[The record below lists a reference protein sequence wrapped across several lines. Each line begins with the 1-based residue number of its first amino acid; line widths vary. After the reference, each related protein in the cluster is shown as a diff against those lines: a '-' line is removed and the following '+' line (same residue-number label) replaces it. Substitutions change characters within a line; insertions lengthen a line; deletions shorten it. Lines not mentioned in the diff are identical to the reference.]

1 MAKKQK
7 KKSTASREKERTI
20 QRYDH
25 VLTPNALKHVNAKIE
40 NENEEYDTYG
50 TDSTHPIVLHRVD
63 ADYYD
68 IGPDDGP
75 NELFSESIDGL
86 PLTGSGRDGEEFEIG
101 VYRLVDIKRVR
112 IRVEEV
118 KDAKK

>member
-1 MAKKQK
+1 MPKCPDVKNHVSSCYLIARRDMTGGGLYVLVAYGAQNVLLSGNPDFTYWYLVVKKF
-7 KKSTASREKERTI
+7 SHFSMESVTI
-20 QRYDH
+20 
-25 VLTPNALKHVNAKIE
+25 E
-40 NENEEYDTYG
+40 M
-50 TDSTHPIVLHRVD
+50 
-63 ADYYD
+63 
-68 IGPDDGP
+68 DGP

-86 PLTGSGRDGEEFEIG
+86 PLTGSGRNGEDFEIG

>member
-1 MAKKQK
+1 MAKKRK
-7 KKSTASREKERTI
+7 KKTTASLEKERTI
-20 QRYDH
+20 QHYDH
-25 VLTPNALKHVNAKIE
+25 VLKPDALKRINAKIE
-40 NENEEYDTYG
+40 NEDEEHETYG

-86 PLTGSGRDGEEFEIG
+86 PLTGSGRDGEDFEIG

-112 IRVEEV
+112 IRIEEV

>member
-1 MAKKQK
+1 MAKKRK
-7 KKSTASREKERTI
+7 KKETSDERINTI

-25 VLTPNALKHVNAKIE
+25 VLKPNALKQINMKLE
-40 NENEEYDTYG
+40 NEDEENDTYG

-63 ADYYD
+63 ADYYG

-86 PLTGSGRDGEEFEIG
+86 PLTGSGRNGEDFEIG